1 MIKGGVPLEFLEE
14 LCAKTDLVTVA
25 SRYLTLTHRGGNYWA
40 RCPFHNEKTASFTI
54 KEDGQFYKCCGCGE
68 AGNVINLVAKMENVD
83 FLTAVEMLAK
93 EANMPLPTDQ
103 ESEEIKKQKQQRET
117 MYAILKAT
125 TDFYHNN
132 LLNNPNSPQGQY
144 IKSRGLTSETIE
156 KFKIGASLNYEG
168 LINHLLQMNF
178 KPADMVLAGVVGRGD
193 HGLYDFYGG
202 RVIFPIFNGFGDV
215 VAFSGR
221 SIEQSPEH
229 TKYKN
234 TSQTLIF
241 NKSEILFGYNFV
253 RELKKQRMLDSIV
266 IVEGHIDVI
275 MCHQAGIT
283 NVIGCMGTALTPLH
297 AKKIKTL
304 VDNVILCLDGD
315 SAGANATY
323 KAIDTLKEA
332 DLNVRVVRLTGA
344 KDPDEYIKKFGKDK
358 FVEFL
363 ENAIDCVDFVL
374 QDSAKKYNLEN
385 NSDKNKYVKEALN
398 YISKFTTPAEQE
410 IYLQA
415 VQQKVEIPIDAL
427 RNSLTRV
434 KTNSAQK
441 QIEQEGSEIIKDRYV
456 LDGKITILAGILYN
470 KIKNYEDFAG
480 IFNTEDEL
488 SELYKFFVSK
498 IKENKPINPSI
509 LFDNFKIEPNSA
521 IDKVINYVFPADNVF
536 ETIVKDSS
544 KRVKLYSLR
553 TERDKLIQLM
563 NSCLTDVDRYNYLA
577 KIKQIDETINK
588 EKV

>member
-40 RCPFHNEKTASFTI
+40 RCPFHNEKTASFSI
-54 KEDGQFYKCCGCGE
+54 KEDGQFYKCFGCGE
-68 AGNVINLVAKMENVD
+68 AGNVIKFVSKMENVD

-93 EANMPLPTDQ
+93 EANMTLPTEQ
-103 ESEEIKKQKQQRET
+103 ETDEIKKQKQQRET

-125 TDFYHNN
+125 AEFYQNN
-132 LLNNPNSPQGQY
+132 LKNNPNSPQAKYVQ
-144 IKSRGLTSETIE
+144 SRGLTDDTIE
-156 KFKIGASLNYEG
+156 KFKIGVSLNYDG
-168 LINHLLQMNF
+168 LINHLLKQNF
-178 KPADMVLAGVVGRGD
+178 KPADMVAAGVAGRGE
-193 HGLYDFYGG
+193 HGLYDFYGM

-253 RELKKQRMLDSIV
+253 RELKKQHMLDSIV
-266 IVEGHIDVI
+266 LVEGHVDVI

-323 KAIDTLKEA
+323 KALDVLKEA
-332 DLNVRVVRLTGA
+332 GLNVRVVRLTGA

-385 NSDKNKYVKEALN
+385 NADKTRYINEALN
-398 YISKFTTPAEQE
+398 YISKFSTPAEQE

-415 VQQKVEIPIDAL
+415 VQQKVKIPLDAL
-427 RNSLTRV
+427 RNSLKQNIS
-434 KTNSAQK
+434 KTKTQT
-441 QIEQEGSEIIKDRYV
+441 QEPDGSEMVKDRFV
-456 LDGKITILAGILYN
+456 IDGKITILAAILYG
-470 KIKNYEDFAG
+470 KIKNYQDFVG
-480 IFNTEDEL
+480 VFNSSDEL

-498 IKENKPINPSI
+498 IKENKPINVST
-509 LFDNFKIEPNSA
+509 LFDNFDIKPNSA
-521 IDKVINYVFPADNVF
+521 IDKVINYVFPDDKVF
-536 ETIVKDSS
+536 EVVINDTT
-544 KRVKLYSLR
+544 KRVKLYCLR
-553 TERDKLIQLM
+553 AERDKLIQLM
-563 NSCLTDVDRYNYLA
+563 NSSLTDVDRYNYLA
-577 KIKQIDETINK
+577 KIKELDNIINK
-588 EKV
+588 EKL